1 VTSGTLSPCMN
12 VGIGMG
18 YVAGEL
24 VEPGTELEIDVRGKR
39 RPARIEE
46 KPLYRKE
53 SE

>member
-1 VTSGTLSPCMN
+1 MD

-18 YVAGEL
+18 YVAREL
-24 VEPGTELEIDVRGKR
+24 AEPGTELQIDVRGKR
-39 RPARIEE
+39 RPARIES